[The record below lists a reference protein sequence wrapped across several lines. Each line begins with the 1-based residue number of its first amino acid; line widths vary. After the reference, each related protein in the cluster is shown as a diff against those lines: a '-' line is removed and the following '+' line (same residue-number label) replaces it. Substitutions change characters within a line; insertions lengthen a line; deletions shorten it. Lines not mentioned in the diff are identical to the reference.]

1 MSMYTASYAPIATSG
16 DYVLA
21 APQAADV
28 LSATL
33 RAAYA
38 SELTAYEQFSD
49 LLQQLDQIE
58 AIPLRA

>member
-1 MSMYTASYAPIATSG
+1 MSMHTASYASIASSG

-21 APQAADV
+21 APQATDV

-49 LLQQLDQIE
+49 LLGQLDRIE
-58 AIPLRA
+58 ATAPRA